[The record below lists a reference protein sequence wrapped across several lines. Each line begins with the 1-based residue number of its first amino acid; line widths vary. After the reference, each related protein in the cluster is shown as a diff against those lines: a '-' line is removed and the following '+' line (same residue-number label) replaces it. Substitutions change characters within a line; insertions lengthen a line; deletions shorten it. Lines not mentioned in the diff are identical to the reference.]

1 MPTRK
6 LHPQPEPGHQ
16 AMRVI
21 KPVDQVLSF
30 LEQGFV
36 VVALATMVILAF
48 IQVIMRDFFATGFGW
63 ADELLRHLVL
73 WTGFI
78 AGSMV
83 TKQGRH
89 IAIDVM
95 SRTLPK
101 NLRKWNE
108 MVLTAFAVLFSGFLF
123 KVSLHFLA
131 VEKEYGQSCAPLHL
145 PLWVME
151 LVFPITFCLLTI
163 RFAIK
168 LVEIYYRKEE

>member
-1 MPTRK
+1 MTTK
-6 LHPQPEPGHQ
+6 KSHPQQEPGSP
-16 AMRVI
+16 AMRLIAPIDRIV
-21 KPVDQVLSF
+21 SY

-36 VVALATMVILAF
+36 IVALTVMVSLSF
-48 IQVIMRDFFATGFGW
+48 VQVIMRDFFSMGFGW

-95 SRTLPK
+95 SRTLPQ
-101 NLRKWNE
+101 NLRKSSE
-108 MVLTAFAVLFSGFLF
+108 MVLTFLAILFSGFLF
-123 KVSLHFLA
+123 KVAVHFVM
-131 VEKEYGQSCAPLHL
+131 VEKEFGQMCEPLHT

-163 RFAIK
+163 RFTIK
-168 LVEIYYRKEE
+168 LVEIFYRKEE

>member
-1 MPTRK
+1 MTTK
-6 LHPQPEPGHQ
+6 KSHPQPEPSHQ
-16 AMRVI
+16 IMRLI
-21 KPVDQVLSF
+21 RPVDRIVSY

-36 VVALATMVILAF
+36 ILALATMVILSF
-48 IQVIMRDFFATGFGW
+48 VQVLMRDFFAIGFGW

-95 SRTLPK
+95 SRTLPM
-101 NLRKWNE
+101 NLRKLSE
-108 MVLTAFAVLFSGFLF
+108 MVLTAIAILFSGFLF
-123 KVSLHFLA
+123 KVAVHFVQ
-131 VEKEYGQSCAPLHL
+131 VEKAFGQMCEPLHT

-163 RFAIK
+163 RFTIK